1 MAPIELLRKLTGYDQ
16 QVDDMQ
22 VVISVYKEL
31 AEANADID
39 AMRDTLKI
47 LQDTLRSTN
56 ES

>member
-1 MAPIELLRKLTGYDQ
+1 MTPIELLRKLTGYDQ

>member
-1 MAPIELLRKLTGYDQ
+1 MTPIELLRKLTGYDQ

-39 AMRDTLKI
+39 AMRDTLKV
-47 LQDTLRSTN
+47 LQDTLRSKN
-56 ES
+56 DS

>member
-22 VVISVYKEL
+22 VVILVYKEL